1 MENISRLVVRGTQ
14 AGKVRSKNGLQVTM
28 TRAFLV
34 DLFFHNYRY
43 LKNFASFEVHP
54 LTADFDR
61 VTRNIFCR
69 TASSRGLTC
78 FSSGCELAKV
88 VGGEVAMERTFL
100 KS

>member
-43 LKNFASFEVHP
+43 LKILPHFKFTH
-54 LTADFDR
+54 
-61 VTRNIFCR
+61 
-69 TASSRGLTC
+69 
-78 FSSGCELAKV
+78 
-88 VGGEVAMERTFL
+88 
-100 KS
+100 

>member
-1 MENISRLVVRGTQ
+1 M
-14 AGKVRSKNGLQVTM
+14 RSKNGLQVTM

-34 DLFFHNYRY
+34 DLFFHNQ
-43 LKNFASFEVHP
+43 VHP